1 VTGLAASVVYWPPEP
16 KFCAGAPTSPEKTW
30 FQTPLVQP
38 SRLLFR
44 TTNCCWV
51 PFSTVLPENCESAMK
66 PPLEKLGDV
75 Q

>member
-1 VTGLAASVVYWPPEP
+1 MTGLAASVVYWPPEP
-16 KFCAGAPTSPEKTW
+16 KFCAGAPTSPAKTW
-30 FQTPLVQP
+30 FHTALVQP

-44 TTNCCWV
+44 TTNCCWL
-51 PFSTVLPENCESAMK
+51 PLSTVLPENCESAMN